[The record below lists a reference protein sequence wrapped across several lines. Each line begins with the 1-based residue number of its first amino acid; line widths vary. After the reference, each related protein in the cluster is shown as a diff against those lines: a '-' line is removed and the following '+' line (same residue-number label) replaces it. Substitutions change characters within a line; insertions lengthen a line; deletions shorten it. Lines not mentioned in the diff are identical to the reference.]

1 MNGELWNCL
10 YNISLILSKTFTEI
24 NDRKSSSSS
33 SGSPLSPKHVK
44 PPKKPNPIS
53 PTRRRAQRRAN
64 NSSPRR
70 KTDVEKASDET
81 MAELSKKKVA
91 YETNEN
97 DNSKKVEKL
106 AIQNDPRDEKDS
118 AKKEPVIQK
127 PKTEKKNIAYT
138 FPAHEETF
146 IMEDKDM
153 IQSKTNM
160 PQREMNK
167 KNEDVESKPL
177 NNKKKLSKSP
187 RRAKPVKV
195 CRYTRKIYSYFDIL

>member
-1 MNGELWNCL
+1 MEEFPKN
-10 YNISLILSKTFTEI
+10 KTI
-24 NDRKSSSSS
+24 D
-33 SGSPLSPKHVK
+33 
-44 PPKKPNPIS
+44 
-53 PTRRRAQRRAN
+53 
-64 NSSPRR
+64 
-70 KTDVEKASDET
+70 
-81 MAELSKKKVA
+81 
-91 YETNEN
+91 ETNEN
-97 DNSKKVEKL
+97 DDSKKIENL
-106 AIQNDPRDEKDS
+106 AMQNDPREEKAS
-118 AKKEPVIQK
+118 AKNEPVIQK

-153 IQSKTNM
+153 IQSKTNE

-195 CRYTRKIYSYFDIL
+195 CRYTRKIYSYLDIL

>member
-1 MNGELWNCL
+1 MEEFPKN
-10 YNISLILSKTFTEI
+10 KTI
-24 NDRKSSSSS
+24 D
-33 SGSPLSPKHVK
+33 
-44 PPKKPNPIS
+44 
-53 PTRRRAQRRAN
+53 
-64 NSSPRR
+64 
-70 KTDVEKASDET
+70 
-81 MAELSKKKVA
+81 
-91 YETNEN
+91 ETNEN
-97 DNSKKVEKL
+97 DDSKKIENL
-106 AIQNDPRDEKDS
+106 AMQNDPREEKAS
-118 AKKEPVIQK
+118 AKNEPVIQK

-153 IQSKTNM
+153 IQSKTNE

-195 CRYTRKIYSYFDIL
+195 CR